1 MNNTVRTPKGLPYFT
16 QGEIIKGFG
25 RGSKQLGIPTAN
37 FAEDVIEKLPP
48 EIETGVYFGYASI
61 NNSPVYKMVMSVG
74 WNPFYKNQK
83 KSMET
88 HIMHKFNEDL
98 YGKMLKVVMLGYLRP
113 EQDFSSLDDIIKKIN
128 EDIQQAE
135 ELLDQP
141 EYLEYKNN
149 SFFSH

>member
-1 MNNTVRTPKGLPYFT
+1 MNNAVKTRKGLPYFT
-16 QGEIIKGFG
+16 QGEIVKGFG

-37 FAEDVIEKLPP
+37 FSEDVVEKLPP
-48 EIETGVYFGYASI
+48 EIETGVYFGYAAI

-74 WNPFYKNQK
+74 WNPFYKNEK
-83 KSMET
+83 KSIET
-88 HIMHKFNEDL
+88 HVMHKFNEDL
-98 YGKMLKVVMLGYLRP
+98 YGRTLKVAMLGYLRP
-113 EQDFSSLDDIIKKIN
+113 EQDFSSLDEIIKKIK

-149 SFFSH
+149 SFFSQ